1 MSYYLL
7 YDSND
12 KNLPYGILA
21 SDGTFSRWQSSLAKA
36 LVADFTPAIND
47 VEAYLD
53 KPDYLII
60 ATYSQLPTIESY
72 PELFL

>member
-36 LVADFTPAIND
+36 LVADFTPAIRD
-47 VEAYLD
+47 VETYL
-53 KPDYLII
+53 KAPDYPII
-60 ATYSQLPTIESY
+60 ATYDQLPTIESH
-72 PELFL
+72 PELFI